1 MSSLIA
7 VIIVALLVYL
17 LFKNVNKNQKN
28 RNDSSMENQDQN
40 RRRKKSYGKWIG
52 GGLGWAFGGPLENG
66 NYKMKSKTFS
76 NVREGA
82 NADDLNAVAEA
93 LASLQKYDLQET
105 YQVITNR
112 IG

>member
-1 MSSLIA
+1 MFEKASLK
-7 VIIVALLVYL
+7 LVL
-17 LFKNVNKNQKN
+17 MTDEQ
-28 RNDSSMENQDQN
+28 
-40 RRRKKSYGKWIG
+40 
-52 GGLGWAFGGPLENG
+52 LENG

-105 YQVITNR
+105 FHVITNS

>member
-1 MSSLIA
+1 MFEKASLK
-7 VIIVALLVYL
+7 LVLGIGEY
-17 LFKNVNKNQKN
+17 
-28 RNDSSMENQDQN
+28 ND
-40 RRRKKSYGKWIG
+40 
-52 GGLGWAFGGPLENG
+52 NG
-66 NYKMKSKTFS
+66 TEKMKSKTFS

-93 LASLQKYDLQET
+93 LASLQKYSLEAT

>member
-1 MSSLIA
+1 MFEKASLK
-7 VIIVALLVYL
+7 LVFMTDIEL
-17 LFKNVNKNQKN
+17 
-28 RNDSSMENQDQN
+28 D
-40 RRRKKSYGKWIG
+40 
-52 GGLGWAFGGPLENG
+52 NG
-66 NYKMKSKTFS
+66 SYKMKSKTFS

-93 LASLQKYDLQET
+93 LESLQKYSLEER

>member
-1 MSSLIA
+1 MFEKASLK
-7 VIIVALLVYL
+7 LVL
-17 LFKNVNKNQKN
+17 MTDEQ
-28 RNDSSMENQDQN
+28 
-40 RRRKKSYGKWIG
+40 
-52 GGLGWAFGGPLENG
+52 LENG

>member
-1 MSSLIA
+1 MFEKASLK
-7 VIIVALLVYL
+7 LVL
-17 LFKNVNKNQKN
+17 MTDIEL
-28 RNDSSMENQDQN
+28 D
-40 RRRKKSYGKWIG
+40 
-52 GGLGWAFGGPLENG
+52 NG
-66 NYKMKSKTFS
+66 SYKMKSKTFS

-93 LASLQKYDLQET
+93 LASLQKYSLEET

>member
-1 MSSLIA
+1 MFEKASLN
-7 VIIVALLVYL
+7 LVL
-17 LFKNVNKNQKN
+17 QTEEM
-28 RNDSSMENQDQN
+28 ND
-40 RRRKKSYGKWIG
+40 
-52 GGLGWAFGGPLENG
+52 NG
-66 NYKMKSKTFS
+66 TYKMKSKTFS

-93 LASLQKYDLQET
+93 LASLQKYSLEAT

>member
-1 MSSLIA
+1 MFEKASLK
-7 VIIVALLVYL
+7 LVL
-17 LFKNVNKNQKN
+17 QTEEM
-28 RNDSSMENQDQN
+28 ND
-40 RRRKKSYGKWIG
+40 
-52 GGLGWAFGGPLENG
+52 NG
-66 NYKMKSKTFS
+66 TYKMKSKTFS

-93 LASLQKYDLQET
+93 LASLQKYSLEAT

>member
-1 MSSLIA
+1 MFEKASLK
-7 VIIVALLVYL
+7 LVL
-17 LFKNVNKNQKN
+17 MTDERL
-28 RNDSSMENQDQN
+28 D
-40 RRRKKSYGKWIG
+40 
-52 GGLGWAFGGPLENG
+52 NG

-93 LASLQKYDLQET
+93 LASLQKYSLEET

>member
-1 MSSLIA
+1 MFEKASLK
-7 VIIVALLVYL
+7 LV
-17 LFKNVNKNQKN
+17 FMTDEQ
-28 RNDSSMENQDQN
+28 
-40 RRRKKSYGKWIG
+40 
-52 GGLGWAFGGPLENG
+52 LENG

-82 NADDLNAVAEA
+82 NADNLNAVAEA
-93 LASLQKYDLQET
+93 LASLQKYSLEAT

>member
-1 MSSLIA
+1 MFEKASLK
-7 VIIVALLVYL
+7 LVL
-17 LFKNVNKNQKN
+17 QTDEM
-28 RNDSSMENQDQN
+28 ND
-40 RRRKKSYGKWIG
+40 
-52 GGLGWAFGGPLENG
+52 NG
-66 NYKMKSKTFS
+66 TYKMKSKTFS

>member
-1 MSSLIA
+1 MFEKASLK
-7 VIIVALLVYL
+7 LVL
-17 LFKNVNKNQKN
+17 MTDEQ
-28 RNDSSMENQDQN
+28 
-40 RRRKKSYGKWIG
+40 
-52 GGLGWAFGGPLENG
+52 LENG

-82 NADDLNAVAEA
+82 NADDLNEVAQA

-105 YQVITNR
+105 YQIITNR

>member
-1 MSSLIA
+1 MFEKASLK
-7 VIIVALLVYL
+7 LVL
-17 LFKNVNKNQKN
+17 MTDEQ
-28 RNDSSMENQDQN
+28 
-40 RRRKKSYGKWIG
+40 
-52 GGLGWAFGGPLENG
+52 LENG

-93 LASLQKYDLQET
+93 LASLQKYSLEAT

>member
-1 MSSLIA
+1 MFEKASLK
-7 VIIVALLVYL
+7 LVL
-17 LFKNVNKNQKN
+17 MTDEQ
-28 RNDSSMENQDQN
+28 
-40 RRRKKSYGKWIG
+40 
-52 GGLGWAFGGPLENG
+52 LENG

-76 NVREGA
+76 NVKEGA

-93 LASLQKYDLQET
+93 LASLQKYSLEAT

>member
-1 MSSLIA
+1 MFYKASLK
-7 VIIVALLVYL
+7 LV
-17 LFKNVNKNQKN
+17 FMTDEQ
-28 RNDSSMENQDQN
+28 
-40 RRRKKSYGKWIG
+40 
-52 GGLGWAFGGPLENG
+52 LENG
-66 NYKMKSKTFS
+66 NYKMKNKTFS

-93 LASLQKYDLQET
+93 LESLQKYSLEER

>member
-1 MSSLIA
+1 MFEKASLK
-7 VIIVALLVYL
+7 LVL
-17 LFKNVNKNQKN
+17 MTDEQ
-28 RNDSSMENQDQN
+28 
-40 RRRKKSYGKWIG
+40 
-52 GGLGWAFGGPLENG
+52 LENG

-93 LASLQKYDLQET
+93 LASLQKFTLNET
-105 YQVITNR
+105 YEVITNR

>member
-1 MSSLIA
+1 MSFYKASLK
-7 VIIVALLVYL
+7 LVL
-17 LFKNVNKNQKN
+17 MTDEQ
-28 RNDSSMENQDQN
+28 
-40 RRRKKSYGKWIG
+40 
-52 GGLGWAFGGPLENG
+52 LENG

-82 NADDLNAVAEA
+82 NADDLNAVAQA
-93 LASLQKYDLQET
+93 LASLQKYSLEET

>member
-1 MSSLIA
+1 MAFEKASLK
-7 VIIVALLVYL
+7 LVL
-17 LFKNVNKNQKN
+17 MTDIEL
-28 RNDSSMENQDQN
+28 D
-40 RRRKKSYGKWIG
+40 
-52 GGLGWAFGGPLENG
+52 NG

-82 NADDLNAVAEA
+82 NADDLNAVAQA
-93 LASLQKYDLQET
+93 LASLQKYSLEET